1 MSAGARTA
9 PTAGPDGQQGS
20 TPAGQGHLSQG
31 AELARAAAAASR
43 RAESVAARLPPLLVE
58 ASRVASTVAAGAHG
72 RRRVGHGDAFWQ
84 FRPFMAGDAVSR
96 IDWRQTAKS
105 DRAYIRETE
114 WEAAQTI
121 GLWRDATPSMGWS
134 SSTRHPTK
142 RARADLLLLALAAL
156 LLRGGERVT
165 LIGGGAGQGRAA
177 LGRLAV
183 ELAESEGD
191 NDAPPDVPLPR
202 HARAVLFSDFLAPLP
217 GVQRMVGRIAG
228 RPVTGH
234 MLQILDPAEE
244 ALPYQG
250 RVRFEGLERDGAALI
265 GRVEGVR
272 SEYAARLAGQREG
285 LRAIASSAG
294 WTFSTHRTNEPPE
307 AALLGLYLALAP
319 GAGTK
324 ARR

>member
-1 MSAGARTA
+1 MNLVSGGGIGQAGNGDGAAAR
-9 PTAGPDGQQGS
+9 
-20 TPAGQGHLSQG
+20 G
-31 AELARAAAAASR
+31 AEVLRQALLDSR
-43 RAESVAARLPPLLVE
+43 RAETLAARLPPLLVE
-58 ASRVASTVAAGAHG
+58 ASRVAATVAAGAHG
-72 RRRVGHGDAFWQ
+72 RRRVGQGDAFWQ

-121 GLWRDATPSMGWS
+121 GLWRDGTPSMGWS

-177 LGRLAV
+177 LGRLAA
-183 ELAESEGD
+183 ELAEVQGD
-191 NDAPPDVPLPR
+191 SDAPPDVPLPR

-217 GVQRMVGRIAG
+217 AIQAIVGRIAG

-234 MLQILDPAEE
+234 LLQILDPAEE

-272 SEYAARLAGQREG
+272 AEYAQRLAGQREG

-319 GAGTK
+319 GAGTR